1 MGVIYDFLLKYIH
14 LSKNDTFKIRQLKTI
29 VVNGNADAL
38 GAADCAGV
46 VEGHDYIMKI
56 FL

>member
-38 GAADCAGV
+38 GAADFAGV

-56 FL
+56 L